1 MIPTSSINFAKVYS
15 RNSET
20 CVVISNNE
28 VEKKFPAVGF
38 VSYSEIKNHEIPELE
53 HVLESEKQKR
63 Q

>member
-1 MIPTSSINFAKVYS
+1 MLLLAITKLS
-15 RNSET
+15 
-20 CVVISNNE
+20 
-28 VEKKFPAVGF
+28 KKFPAVGF